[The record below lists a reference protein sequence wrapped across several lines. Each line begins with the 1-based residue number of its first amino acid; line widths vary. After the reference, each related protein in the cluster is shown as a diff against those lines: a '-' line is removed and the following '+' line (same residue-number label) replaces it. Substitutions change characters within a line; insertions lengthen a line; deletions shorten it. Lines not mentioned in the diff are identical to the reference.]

1 MNTTPRLTLGPV
13 QYHWPRARLQAFYEE
28 MATSPAEVIYL
39 GETVCSKRRELQ
51 LDEWLAIAERL
62 QTAGKEVVLSS
73 LALIEAESELKALR
87 RLCANGRFRVEAN
100 DIGAVRL
107 LAEQGVD
114 FVTGPAVNI
123 YNQHTLALLAGQGL
137 CRWVIP
143 FELSRATL
151 AEILAERPDGVET
164 EVTVFGRIPLA
175 WSARCFTAR
184 HHNLPKDACEEVCD
198 RYPDGL
204 LVSTREAEPFLAFN
218 GIQTQSAQTY
228 SLVGELADMATLGV
242 DLVRVYPQAEATDRV
257 LAMFAQVRDGGLAAD
272 AAEAKLEEL
281 MPVGPCRGYWY
292 GEAGIA
298 PTPSESAVV
307 GAK

>member
-1 MNTTPRLTLGPV
+1 MSSMPRLTLGPV
-13 QYHWPRARLQAFYEE
+13 QYHWPRARLEAFYEE
-28 MATSPAEVIYL
+28 IAASAAEVIYL

-51 LDEWLAIAERL
+51 LDDWLAIAERL
-62 QTAGKEVVLSS
+62 QDAGKEVVLSS

-107 LAEQGVD
+107 LANQGVE

-123 YNQHTLALLAGQGL
+123 YNQHTLALLAQQGL
-137 CRWVIP
+137 RRWVMP
-143 FELSRATL
+143 FELSRLTL
-151 AEILAERPDGVET
+151 AEILAERPDGIET
-164 EVTVFGRIPLA
+164 EVTAFGRIPLA

-204 LVSTREAEPFLAFN
+204 LVRTRESEPFLTFN

-228 SLVGELADMATLGV
+228 TLVGELTDMAELGV
-242 DLVRVYPQAEATDRV
+242 DLIRIYPQAEATGRI
-257 LAMFAQVRDGGLAAD
+257 LAVFAAVRDHEL
-272 AAEAKLEEL
+272 AAEAVQAELEEL

-292 GEAGIA
+292 GEAGISAA
-298 PTPSESAVV
+298 PATLS
-307 GAK
+307 